1 MPYFIQESSD
11 ADIPEPGS
19 AQIPVHGKYYL
30 GSVSNEYPELGILIR
45 AVTD

>member
-1 MPYFIQESSD
+1 MPYFIQQSSD

-19 AQIPVHGKYYL
+19 AQIPVHGKYYS
-30 GSVSNEYPELGILIR
+30 GTVSNEYPELGILIR